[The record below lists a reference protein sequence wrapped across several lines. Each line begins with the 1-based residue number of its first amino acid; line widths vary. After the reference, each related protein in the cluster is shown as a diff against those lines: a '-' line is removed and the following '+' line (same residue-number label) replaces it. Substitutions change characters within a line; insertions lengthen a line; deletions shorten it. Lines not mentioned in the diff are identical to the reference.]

1 MRKVFLRLLPE
12 KEFENIRIFFKP
24 QKIIYQKKSKHQ
36 KILIFE
42 DTFLGKILVLDD
54 FLQLSEKDEKIYH
67 QSLVLP
73 LFKLLKNPQKI
84 LIVGGGDGGCLREVL
99 KYKNLK
105 EVFLVD
111 FDKEVME
118 VSKKFLPFLK
128 LKKSLKDKR
137 VKVFFEKGEDF
148 IKKFNSYFD
157 AIIVDL
163 TDTQIPPAKNFFKIS
178 SLKNLKRALS
188 QNGGVSL
195 QAGSVLEKKHLK
207 NLLKKLKKIFPSV
220 LEFKKVIPSFFA
232 GEWCF
237 VLCFK
242 KEIKNLPED
251 FAFLK

>member
-1 MRKVFLRLLPE
+1 MKKVFLRLLPE
-12 KEFENIRIFFKP
+12 KEFKNIRIFFKP

-42 DTFLGKILVLDD
+42 DTFFGRILVLDD

-73 LFKLLKNPQKI
+73 LFNFLKKPQKV
-84 LIVGGGDGGCLREVL
+84 LIVGGGDGGCLREL
-99 KYKNLK
+99 LRYKNLK
-105 EVFLVD
+105 EIFLVD
-111 FDKEVME
+111 FDKKVME
-118 VSKKFLPFLK
+118 VSKKFLPFLN

-137 VKVFFEKGEDF
+137 VKVFFEKGENF

-157 AIIVDL
+157 AVILDL

-178 SLKNLKRALS
+178 SLKNLKKSLS
-188 QNGGVSL
+188 QNGGISL

-220 LEFKKVIPSFFA
+220 IEFKKVIPSFFA
-232 GEWCF
+232 SEWCF

-242 KEIKNLPED
+242 KEIKNLPKD
-251 FAFLK
+251 FDSIK